1 MDIFMIILLLL
12 AVTYIPRVAPFYL
25 VKTESIPP
33 LLKRFLSFI
42 PYAALGALI
51 MPGSIDAVS
60 GRPLVSA
67 LAIIFA
73 GVVAWFN
80 SNIIAAVFLSVA
92 ATFIMLLLF

>member
-1 MDIFMIILLLL
+1 MDIFLIILLLL
-12 AVTYIPRVAPFYL
+12 AVTYIPRVAPLFL
-25 VKTESIPP
+25 VNTESIPP

-60 GRPLVSA
+60 GKPLISA
-67 LAIIFA
+67 LAIFFA

>member
-25 VKTESIPP
+25 VSTESIPP
-33 LLKRFLSFI
+33 LLKKVLSFI

-60 GRPLVSA
+60 GRPLISL

-92 ATFIMLLLF
+92 ATFIMLLVF